1 MDSDNAENAEKAD
14 VPDESENHLKET
26 KDESRFKANYFLGY
40 RITNGTILE
49 NIEEFQN
56 DLISANENF
65 ANFVEAPCKAH
76 VTLPVLQLDR
86 KSDEVDKCIKLL
98 TENLKIDIKD
108 NENKVKFQ
116 GVGKFGSRVLFAKP
130 VTGVPFLKSI
140 FSVTQKILVEG
151 QSWTE

>member
-1 MDSDNAENAEKAD
+1 MDSDNAENAD
-14 VPDESENHLKET
+14 IPDESESHLKET
-26 KDESRFKANYFLGY
+26 KDKSRFRANYFLGF

-56 DLISANENF
+56 DLISAHENL

-98 TENLKIDIKD
+98 TENLKFEIQNND
-108 NENKVKFQ
+108 NIVKFQ
-116 GVGKFGSRVLFAKP
+116 GVGKFGSRVIFAKP

-140 FSVTQKILVEG
+140 FSLTQKILVEG
-151 QSWTE
+151 A